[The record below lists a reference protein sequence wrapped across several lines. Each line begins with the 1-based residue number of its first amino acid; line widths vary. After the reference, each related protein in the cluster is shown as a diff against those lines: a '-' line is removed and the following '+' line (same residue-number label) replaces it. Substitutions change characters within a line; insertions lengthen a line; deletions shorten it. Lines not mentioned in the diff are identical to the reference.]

1 LFWWYGWIS
10 GSTVS
15 GGTTP
20 YVYLWSTGAIT
31 QDISG
36 IPAGTYTV
44 TITDGNGC
52 NAIISEVVGQPL
64 NALIAPITAQQI
76 PCNGTATGSL
86 TANAQGGTPPYA
98 FVWSNGATT
107 GTISG
112 LTVGTYTVSVT
123 DSKGCPY
130 TETATITEPASPVS
144 ISGTTTQANCL
155 SGIGGSVT
163 ISISG
168 GTPQYLI
175 NWSNGAISQNLPDV
189 GAGNYTV
196 SVTDANGCTAQQAFT
211 VGNSSEFEITPGT
224 PTTICAGEMAIL
236 VADSVA
242 GGVYQWYYQGNPL
255 NGATGNVFETPA
267 AGFYAVS
274 VTTPCGTF
282 FTDSI
287 EVIVK
292 SIENVSISNNQ
303 IICPP
308 EQVQL
313 FASGGVTYQ
322 WSPDTNITFTNV
334 PDPIVNPLITT
345 TYSVLITNEHGCK
358 TTLSVEVAV
367 VCDSLFVPN
376 GFSPNDDGTN
386 DGFVIDGIENYPGNK
401 LWVYNRWG
409 NLIYKAKDYDNK
421 WDGVANVSGIYM
433 GKKLPSGTYYFIL
446 DLNDGSKP
454 RASYLILRR

>member
-1 LFWWYGWIS
+1 MDGYLDL
-10 GSTVS
+10 TVS

-76 PCNGTATGSL
+76 PCNGAATGSL

-144 ISGTTTQANCL
+144 ISGTTTVANCL

-196 SVTDANGCTAQQAFT
+196 SVTDANGCTAQQTFT